1 MGTIIF
7 DLDGTLI
14 DSAPDI
20 HAVLNVALAPLDV
33 APLALGRV
41 RDFIGRGAP
50 TLVRRAC
57 DALEVPQA
65 ERQGV
70 LDRFLAR
77 YATAVDLTRP
87 YPHAVGALD
96 TLRAAGHRLGLCTN
110 KPIDATRFVL
120 DHFDL
125 AGRMDMVIGG
135 DSLPMR
141 KPDPA
146 TLRAVMDGMNARSCL
161 YVGDSET
168 DCETALAAEMPFALF
183 TEGYRTTAIG
193 DLPHRAAFADWSRFP
208 DLALGI
214 LSEG

>member
-20 HAVLNVALAPLDV
+20 HAVLNAALAPLGV
-33 APLALGRV
+33 AALSLERV
-41 RDFIGRGAP
+41 RAFIGRGAP

-57 DALEVPQA
+57 DALDVPEA

-87 YPHAVGALD
+87 YPHAIGALD
-96 TLRAAGHRLGLCTN
+96 TLRAAGHKLGLCTN

-125 AGRMDMVIGG
+125 AERMDVVIGG
-135 DSLPMR
+135 DSLPVR

-146 TLRAVMDGMNARSCL
+146 TLRAVMDGMNTRRCL

-168 DCETALAAEMPFALF
+168 DCETARAAEMPFALF
-183 TEGYRTTAIG
+183 TEGYRTTPTE
-193 DLPHRAAFADWSRFP
+193 DLTHRAAFADWSRFP
-208 DLALGI
+208 ALAQGI
-214 LSEG
+214 LAEN